1 MQKKIVRL
9 KKLSDKDTLK
19 DLLELF
25 VYYNLS
31 YPTGQ
36 KDVCTIRL
44 LDNVSTILTPDTIYK
59 LDDELYAH
67 LYILANKVTANLY
80 KIAEDDTVL

>member
-9 KKLSDKDTLK
+9 KKLPDKDTLK

-44 LDNVSTILTPDTIYK
+44 LDNISTILTPDTIYK
-59 LDDELYAH
+59 LDDELYAY
-67 LYILANKVTANLY
+67 LYMMANKVTANIPFRL
-80 KIAEDDTVL
+80 ICMHR

>member
-1 MQKKIVRL
+1 MNRKLIKLKKIPN
-9 KKLSDKDTLK
+9 KDILK

-36 KDVCTIRL
+36 RKECT
-44 LDNVSTILTPDTIYK
+44 V
-59 LDDELYAH
+59 
-67 LYILANKVTANLY
+67 
-80 KIAEDDTVL
+80 